1 MSVTWYPI
9 AVRKLRLRLC
19 RTYPGISIRIDTLF
33 TQFIYRDRAW
43 KFYVI
48 TSIYLYRPL
57 WAFLSRTIQTCSYSA
72 ILIFQCYL
80 ESARVTSTSKHL
92 NLFRAPALAD
102 NATATALL
110 ASRNQLFYDCDIN
123 FKGGPL

>member
-9 AVRKLRLRLC
+9 TVRKLRLRLC

-33 TQFIYRDRAW
+33 TQFIYIDRAW

-48 TSIYLYRPL
+48 TPIYLYRPL

-72 ILIFQCYL
+72 RLIFQCYL
-80 ESARVTSTSKHL
+80 ESARVTCNSKHL

-110 ASRNQLFYDCDIN
+110 ASWNQISCDCDIN
-123 FKGGPL
+123 FKGGLL